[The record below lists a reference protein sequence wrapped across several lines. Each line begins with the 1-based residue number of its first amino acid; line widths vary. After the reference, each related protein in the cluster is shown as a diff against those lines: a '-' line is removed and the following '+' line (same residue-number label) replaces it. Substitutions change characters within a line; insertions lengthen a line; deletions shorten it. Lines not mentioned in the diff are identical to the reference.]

1 MPRKT
6 TTKSTTSVTT
16 AQKLGSVI
24 KSARDIMRKDK
35 GLSGELDRLPQ
46 LTWIM
51 FLKLLDD
58 VEKVRQVEAECD
70 DTIVYKAPIKLPYRW
85 RDWAGNDHFSG
96 DTLLK
101 FINDDKLPLAS
112 LPQVLA
118 SEVSEELV
126 NETGEISGLLAYL
139 RSLQSDTGKDRKDV
153 IARVF
158 RDVTNRMT
166 SGALLF
172 DVLAKVNEI
181 HFDNSEE
188 VNILSLLYES
198 MVKEMRDAAGDSGEF
213 YTPRPV
219 IKFMVDVMKPQL
231 GEVIFDPAC
240 GTGGFLVEVYE
251 YLQKQCSASDWDT
264 LQNSIIGAEAK
275 PLPYLL
281 VQMNLLLHGFEYPDI
296 DYGNSLRFPLSE
308 LGIRDQVDVI
318 LTNPPFGG
326 EEEDRIQNN
335 FPPDRKTKETALL
348 FLQLIMKRLRKIKTS
363 PPAPLLTGEGSFGR
377 AGVVFPN
384 GVLFGDG
391 MCAKIKEDL
400 LSNFNLHTIIR
411 LPNGVFTPYTSIPTN
426 ILFFDTS
433 KATEKIWFYELPLP
447 EGRKNYSKTKPLEY
461 EEFSD
466 CLQWWDNRVENDFAW
481 CYDFKAEKDKAF
493 KLSQSHLYKVRE
505 AEERVNQYSQEIKEL
520 EGKIKGLEASILD
533 FTPQDEQQ
541 KIKVSVKEI
550 KAKIKDLSIQVD
562 EQKNVIKDE
571 QEKANNILNAI
582 YNLDQKNPNSGDD
595 FEHLP
600 PKKLIKDIL
609 KKDEKI
615 ASLMTEINAILEEG

>member
-1 MPRKT
+1 M
-6 TTKSTTSVTT
+6 
-16 AQKLGSVI
+16 
-24 KSARDIMRKDK
+24 
-35 GLSGELDRLPQ
+35 
-46 LTWIM
+46 
-51 FLKLLDD
+51 
-58 VEKVRQVEAECD
+58 
-70 DTIVYKAPIKLPYRW
+70 
-85 RDWAGNDHFSG
+85 
-96 DTLLK
+96 
-101 FINDDKLPLAS
+101 AS
-112 LPQVLA
+112 LPQALA

-139 RSLQSDTGKDRKDV
+139 RSLLSDTGKDRKDV

-251 YLQKQCSASDWDT
+251 YLQKQCSASDWEI

-335 FPPDRKTKETALL
+335 FR
-348 FLQLIMKRLRKIKTS
+348 R
-363 PPAPLLTGEGSFGR
+363 
-377 AGVVFPN
+377 
-384 GVLFGDG
+384 
-391 MCAKIKEDL
+391 C
-400 LSNFNLHTIIR
+400 
-411 LPNGVFTPYTSIPTN
+411 
-426 ILFFDTS
+426 
-433 KATEKIWFYELPLP
+433 
-447 EGRKNYSKTKPLEY
+447 
-461 EEFSD
+461 
-466 CLQWWDNRVENDFAW
+466 
-481 CYDFKAEKDKAF
+481 
-493 KLSQSHLYKVRE
+493 
-505 AEERVNQYSQEIKEL
+505 
-520 EGKIKGLEASILD
+520 
-533 FTPQDEQQ
+533 
-541 KIKVSVKEI
+541 
-550 KAKIKDLSIQVD
+550 
-562 EQKNVIKDE
+562 
-571 QEKANNILNAI
+571 
-582 YNLDQKNPNSGDD
+582 
-595 FEHLP
+595 
-600 PKKLIKDIL
+600 
-609 KKDEKI
+609 
-615 ASLMTEINAILEEG
+615 

>member
-1 MPRKT
+1 M
-6 TTKSTTSVTT
+6 
-16 AQKLGSVI
+16 
-24 KSARDIMRKDK
+24 
-35 GLSGELDRLPQ
+35 
-46 LTWIM
+46 
-51 FLKLLDD
+51 
-58 VEKVRQVEAECD
+58 
-70 DTIVYKAPIKLPYRW
+70 
-85 RDWAGNDHFSG
+85 
-96 DTLLK
+96 
-101 FINDDKLPLAS
+101 AS
-112 LPQVLA
+112 LPQALA

-126 NETGEISGLLAYL
+126 NETGEISGLFAYL

-213 YTPRPV
+213 YTPRSV
-219 IKFMVDVMKPQL
+219 VKFMVEVMKPQL
-231 GEVIFDPAC
+231 TEVIFDPAC

-251 YLQKQCSASDWDT
+251 HLQKQCSASDWDT

-363 PPAPLLTGEGSFGR
+363 PPVNKGKIPPTPLNKGNLSVAGR
-377 AGVVFPN
+377 AGVVF
-384 GVLFGDG
+384 
-391 MCAKIKEDL
+391 
-400 LSNFNLHTIIR
+400 
-411 LPNGVFTPYTSIPTN
+411 PNGVFTPYTSIPTN

-433 KATEKIWFYELPLP
+433 QPTEKIWFYELPLP

-461 EEFSD
+461 EEFGD
-466 CLQWWDNRVENDFAW
+466 CLQWWDNRVENDFA
-481 CYDFKAEKDKAF
+481 
-493 KLSQSHLYKVRE
+493 
-505 AEERVNQYSQEIKEL
+505 
-520 EGKIKGLEASILD
+520 
-533 FTPQDEQQ
+533 
-541 KIKVSVKEI
+541 
-550 KAKIKDLSIQVD
+550 
-562 EQKNVIKDE
+562 
-571 QEKANNILNAI
+571 
-582 YNLDQKNPNSGDD
+582 
-595 FEHLP
+595 
-600 PKKLIKDIL
+600 
-609 KKDEKI
+609 
-615 ASLMTEINAILEEG
+615 